1 METIPNKPPPIVTGL
16 PPSAGELLPLVYDQ
30 LRHLAAHELSHERP
44 GQTLQA
50 TALVHEA
57 WLRLAGPAG
66 DGRLWNGQRHFFNAA
81 ADAMRRILIDRA
93 RSKASLR
100 HGGELR
106 RVELNAI
113 QIAAPLPDE
122 QLLALDEALDELTE
136 LDPAAAEL
144 VKLRYFIGLTH
155 AQAAAMLGLSRSA
168 ADRVWVFARAW
179 LYERVKLPST

>member
-1 METIPNKPPPIVTGL
+1 MAIER
-16 PPSAGELLPLVYDQ
+16 GEGCAAEVLLPLVYDE
-30 LRHLAAHELSHERP
+30 LRHLAAHELSHELP

-57 WLRLAGPAG
+57 WLRLAGPTG

-93 RSKASLR
+93 RSKGSRR

-106 RVELNAI
+106 RVEWHAT

-122 QLLALDEALDELTE
+122 QLLALDEALDELAE

-144 VKLRYFIGLTH
+144 VKLRFFVGLTQ
-155 AQAAAMLGLSRSA
+155 AQAAGMLGLSPSG
-168 ADRVWVFARAW
+168 ADRLWVFARAW
-179 LYERVKLPST
+179 LYERVKFSPT